1 VTGPS
6 SERFDDRRA
15 AAPASG
21 KDPRRLA
28 EILEEIQRLGPS
40 SAERIAAS
48 LNTRRE
54 VRIAFLGRSEK
65 DRPADVEG
73 RLRELA
79 GLGWIEARGEQWALT
94 EVGEEIAAHSPV
106 GAPVL
111 FSRTLCLAHE
121 ARNKHVVS
129 RLLTRM
135 WEINPG
141 RQGAVILADPPSS
154 AAPIERDEI
163 QRWLATAIESW
174 LQKLAREMPGF
185 EPLVSVEE
193 IAQKV
198 ERGLGEGWE
207 SLSSKRRLD
216 RLKEAMLDRLHE
228 MLFGRVV
235 APRDL
240 RVWQSRMEWAG
251 LTLLARRLP
260 GVRGRVW
267 FPVGAF
273 RKPGNPSFT
282 AVQGLVRDELVY
294 HVYTPSGPDAESE
307 FATELYGCYRARQQR
322 ERTEYV
328 SLLAVRDH
336 VCYELR
342 IGNACFEALLQRIF
356 PRVLR
361 GELPYSMALEVD
373 LSPRDRVRVAGAL
386 PVTIDGTPR
395 YIIAMRPRDAAQG
408 ASR

>member
-1 VTGPS
+1 MGPS
-6 SERFDDRRA
+6 SERFDDGRA
-15 AAPASG
+15 AAPSSG
-21 KDPRRLA
+21 RDPRRLA
-28 EILEEIQRLGPS
+28 EILEEIHRLGPS
-40 SAERIAAS
+40 SAAQIAAS
-48 LNTRRE
+48 LNTHRE
-54 VRIAFLGRSEK
+54 VRIAFFGRPEK
-65 DRPADVEG
+65 DGPADVDG

-94 EVGEEIAAHSPV
+94 KVGEEIAARGPV
-106 GAPVL
+106 GAPVP
-111 FSRTLCLAHE
+111 FARTLCLAHE
-121 ARNKHVVS
+121 AHNKRVVS

-141 RQGAVILADPPSS
+141 RQGAVILADPPSN
-154 AAPIERDEI
+154 AAPVERDEI
-163 QRWLATAIESW
+163 QRWLAGAIESW
-174 LQKLAREMPGF
+174 LQKLASEMPGF
-185 EPLVSVEE
+185 EPPASVEE

-207 SLSSKRRLD
+207 SLNLKRRLD

-228 MLFGRVV
+228 MLFGGVV

-240 RVWQSRMEWAG
+240 RIWQSRMEWAG

-273 RKPGNPSFT
+273 RKPGNPSFSP
-282 AVQGLVRDELVY
+282 VQGLVRDELIY
-294 HVYTPSGPDAESE
+294 HVYTPSGSDAETE
-307 FATELYGCYRARQQR
+307 FAAELYDCYRARQQR

-373 LSPRDRVRVAGAL
+373 LSPRDRLRIAGAL
-386 PVTIDGTPR
+386 PVMIDGTPR
-395 YIIAMRPRDAAQG
+395 YIIAMRQPAAAQG